1 MVPEG
6 RLYREGFKGRQTAP
20 GQMSD
25 DPGYDPS
32 PIEEGEFAADDEGIE
47 SISFFVRGTPQQK
60 GSTRSFYVKKLDR
73 VVTTSSNKD
82 LKHWEL
88 RIANEAQRAN
98 EERRLSFYS
107 CDGRCGYEVFVEF
120 IFDRPK
126 SLPKKI
132 RHDTKRP
139 DLDKLV
145 RAVLDGLTRNLLPD
159 DSQVVT
165 IQARK
170 RYGQEDE
177 SPGARITVR
186 RLP

>member
-1 MVPEG
+1 
-6 RLYREGFKGRQTAP
+6 
-20 GQMSD
+20 MSD
-25 DPGYDPS
+25 DGYDPS
-32 PIEEGEFAADDEGIE
+32 PIEEGDFAVEEPGTE
-47 SISFFVRGTPQQK
+47 SISFFVSGPPQQK
-60 GSTRSFYVKKLDR
+60 GSTRSFYIKKLNR

-98 EERRLSFYS
+98 EARRLSFYS
-107 CDGRCGYEVFVEF
+107 CDDRCGYEVLVEF
-120 IFDRPK
+120 IFARPK
-126 SLPKKI
+126 SLPKRVKLNT
-132 RHDTKRP
+132 RRP

-145 RAVLDGLTRNLLPD
+145 RAVLDGLTENLIPD

-170 RYGQEDE
+170 RYAKEGDT
-177 SPGARITVR
+177 PGARITVK